1 MESNFTDCHFDII
14 NMAGAVFTQ
23 CELIQPKFHK
33 VPSLKSV
40 TLSKSKIWNSKKCIE
55 VNAMDNI
62 SKIIHDLGD

>member
-1 MESNFTDCHFDII
+1 MESNFTDCHFDSVI
-14 NMAGAVFTQ
+14 MAGAVFTQ

-33 VPSLKSV
+33 VPSLEYV

-55 VNAMDNI
+55 VNPSDNL